1 MRRLFQECQIGQG
14 NALLLSEA
22 LVFAKPE
29 DLKKKEI
36 IKVGLGLD
44 SSVCW
49 MY

>member
-1 MRRLFQECQIGQG
+1 MRRLFQECQIAQG

-36 IKVGLGLD
+36 IKVIRLNPNRRT
-44 SSVCW
+44 
-49 MY
+49 Y